1 MRLLLDTHVA
11 IWSVSSSH
19 RLPPAIVELL
29 ADAENDVL
37 VSIVTIWEIAIK
49 NAPGRRARMPFSAE
63 VAAAR
68 FTELGYDFLGI
79 SVDHIVRSEGLP
91 SFHGDPF
98 DRMLVAQ
105 ALTEP
110 LRLVTHDATLAAY
123 GDTVITF

>member
-1 MRLLLDTHVA
+1 
-11 IWSVSSSH
+11 
-19 RLPPAIVELL
+19 
-29 ADAENDVL
+29 
-37 VSIVTIWEIAIK
+37 
-49 NAPGRRARMPFSAE
+49 MPFSAE